1 MVTNKTTKE
10 DELRMMYELSKLTNT
25 SKQITNDF
33 LESVLLYLF
42 KEYVACHPK
51 KDDFLFEFM
60 EQWEESILQQKQ
72 IEMEALTTQYRS
84 MNDLAFGNYIAT
96 SENLDSY
103 KKEVG
108 MIKEILTLALL
119 RGDDNE

>member
-51 KDDFLFEFM
+51 KDDFLFEF
-60 EQWEESILQQKQ
+60 
-72 IEMEALTTQYRS
+72 
-84 MNDLAFGNYIAT
+84 IAQ
-96 SENLDSY
+96 
-103 KKEVG
+103 
-108 MIKEILTLALL
+108 
-119 RGDDNE
+119 

>member
-108 MIKEILTLALL
+108 MIKELLTLALL
-119 RGDDNE
+119 SGIDE